1 LQAWRACIA
10 GSSVSPG
17 KWRWPGQFPQNTAYR
32 TYKNYARA
40 ILPYL
45 FAATSI
51 FNTGRSATPLTTTG
65 FSVVC
70 ADKSACAQGTRKYI
84 LIQLKPEFK
93 AQLVEFF
100 GGEVLVE
107 MLKEILFV
115 D

>member
-1 LQAWRACIA
+1 MAMAWAIPSKHSISYLQ
-10 GSSVSPG
+10 
-17 KWRWPGQFPQNTAYR
+17 
-32 TYKNYARA
+32 NYSRA
-40 ILPYL
+40 IKPYL